1 MHVSLYYF
9 VDMVFWAQLA
19 SYPCLWRFWLA
30 SDWFWLICRDF
41 ADVLEC
47 VRGDKARVVAVTSS
61 SRANEVND
69 TERPGFFDKITKVL

>member
-1 MHVSLYYF
+1 MLGHY
-9 VDMVFWAQLA
+9 VDVVALCRRLSF
-19 SYPCLWRFWLA
+19 YPCWWLLLLLA
-30 SDWFWLICRDF
+30 ECFCFICRDF

>member
-1 MHVSLYYF
+1 MAGLCIF
-9 VDMVFWAQLA
+9 AE
-19 SYPCLWRFWLA
+19 CWLT
-30 SDWFWLICRDF
+30 CRDF

-69 TERPGFFDKITKVL
+69 TERPGFFDAITKVL

>member
-1 MHVSLYYF
+1 MLK
-9 VDMVFWAQLA
+9 
-19 SYPCLWRFWLA
+19 
-30 SDWFWLICRDF
+30 LIECREF

-47 VRGDKARVVAVTSS
+47 VKGEKARVVAVTSN